1 MDALSE
7 EARVLMKDVS
17 KFDTDVK
24 KMIKKFNNGDIT
36 EVEMLN
42 EFIIHL
48 SKKLIDEENAQL
60 NNDLQT
66 W

>member
-1 MDALSE
+1 
-7 EARVLMKDVS
+7 MKDVS
-17 KFDTDVK
+17 KFDIDVK